1 MRILNNCEHNRKEEE
16 ELRYR
21 EEYDVGK
28 IAGVEMERK
37 NTKKK
42 VTELILSSLGR
53 LVNQFIEKR
62 ISRKVEG
69 KQVSSLLGYF

>member
-1 MRILNNCEHNRKEEE
+1 MRILNNCELNRKEEE

-42 VTELILSSLGR
+42 VTELILSS
-53 LVNQFIEKR
+53 
-62 ISRKVEG
+62 
-69 KQVSSLLGYF
+69 

>member
-37 NTKKK
+37 NTEKE
-42 VTELILSSLGR
+42 VTELILSS
-53 LVNQFIEKR
+53 
-62 ISRKVEG
+62 
-69 KQVSSLLGYF
+69 SLHFNIAMDLNRA

>member
-37 NTKKK
+37 NTEKKK
-42 VTELILSSLGR
+42 VTELILLSSLHFNIAMD
-53 LVNQFIEKR
+53 LNR
-62 ISRKVEG
+62 IFG
-69 KQVSSLLGYF
+69 

>member
-42 VTELILSSLGR
+42 AEALSFYLNS
-53 LVNQFIEKR
+53 
-62 ISRKVEG
+62 
-69 KQVSSLLGYF
+69 YC

>member
-28 IAGVEMERK
+28 IAGAEMERK
-37 NTKKK
+37 NTEKKK
-42 VTELILSSLGR
+42 VTELILLSSLHFNIAMD
-53 LVNQFIEKR
+53 LNR
-62 ISRKVEG
+62 IFETVRK
-69 KQVSSLLGYF
+69 SL

>member
-42 VTELILSSLGR
+42 VTGLILLS
-53 LVNQFIEKR
+53 
-62 ISRKVEG
+62 
-69 KQVSSLLGYF
+69 